1 MAEVVDTDKVDN
13 NIITPPAEPT
23 DTTGPAAEAKAKVDA
38 EEAAKAKAAAE
49 AKAKEAPGPTAGA
62 EAKTEEAPGTTAEQD
77 RLNKEAAAA
86 AAEEKKKIVDQI
98 KKLQLDIILKGKEL
112 DQKYIAAKGDEKTQ
126 EELEVE
132 MEAFSTE
139 TNEEI
144 DKLYEELNGKNDQP
158 AIIKLFSG
166 AWNLIKLKL
175 EVIFDKMEKAP
186 KVTEAQLNMLKIISK
201 NIEDIQAQGGSLDT
215 EYAQKLSNL
224 LLSLSKDIS
233 QTPGK
238 SESSSKTPGTPG
250 IMDKIEGAFNKSA
263 AVVADPAAATKAA
276 GLDPKASEAVIADP
290 AAVAVAAVAA
300 GGGQGGGGGGI
311 SRKRGH
317 PKYIN
322 QISENRNKLFKK
334 ELEIINSIRH
344 FHRSHTIRKRDR
356 INSILGLRKSRN
368 NKRGANTK
376 NTKRHRHNNHKHKS
390 AKHIKK

>member
-1 MAEVVDTDKVDN
+1 M
-13 NIITPPAEPT
+13 
-23 DTTGPAAEAKAKVDA
+23 
-38 EEAAKAKAAAE
+38 
-49 AKAKEAPGPTAGA
+49 
-62 EAKTEEAPGTTAEQD
+62 
-77 RLNKEAAAA
+77 
-86 AAEEKKKIVDQI
+86 DQAY
-98 KKLQLDIILKGKEL
+98 LE
-112 DQKYIAAKGDEKTQ
+112 AKGDDETQ
-126 EELEVE
+126 EGIIVD
-132 MEAFSTE
+132 MKAFSTE

-144 DKLYEELNGKNDQP
+144 DKLYEQLNDADDEP
-158 AIIKLFSG
+158 VIIKLFSE

-175 EVIFDKMEKAP
+175 EVICDKMKIAP
-186 KVTEAQLNMLKIISK
+186 EVTEAQLNMLKIISK

-224 LLSLSKDIS
+224 LLSLSKNIS

-250 IMDKIEGAFNKSA
+250 IMDSIKDAFNKSA
-263 AVVADPAAATKAA
+263 AVVADPAAATA
-276 GLDPKASEAVIADP
+276 EAVVPEAEAVVPEAGAVPEAVSLLPDP
-290 AAVAVAAVAA
+290 TGAEE
-300 GGGQGGGGGGI
+300 GQGGGGI
-311 SRKRGH
+311 SRKRSH

-322 QISENRNKLFKK
+322 QISENRNKIFKK

-376 NTKRHRHNNHKHKS
+376 NTKRHQHQHRHNNHKHKS